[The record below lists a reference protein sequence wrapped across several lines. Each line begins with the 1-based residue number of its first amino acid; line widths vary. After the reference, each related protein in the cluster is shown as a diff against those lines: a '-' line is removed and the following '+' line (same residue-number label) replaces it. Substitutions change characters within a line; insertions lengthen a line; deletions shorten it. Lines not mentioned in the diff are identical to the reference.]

1 MRPPRLLSFVL
12 LVGAVVLLAG
22 APRARAIAVPTA
34 PPASAPSVVL
44 VTLDTTRA
52 DRMGF
57 LGSGRGLTP
66 RLDALAREAVVFER
80 AYAQAPITTVS
91 HATLLSGTYPQLH
104 GVNDFGVPLP
114 PSVPWLPELLQARG
128 YRTAAFVGSL
138 ILDPRGGL
146 APGFDRGFD
155 SYEAG
160 FRVRRGK
167 EDRYQTM
174 ERRAGDVMGRALKW
188 LDERKGEPF
197 MVWVHLYDAHDPY
210 EAPAPFGPR
219 HAKAPYDGEVAYVDA
234 QVGRLVE
241 ALRARSLYDDTVVV
255 VAADHGESLGEHGE
269 TTHGVFLYDSTIR
282 VPLLLK
288 LAHGRLAG
296 RRATVRA
303 GLVDVAPTVL
313 DAVGAP
319 APAPMQGESLLPFV
333 EAPRPPDR
341 PAYAETDYP
350 RRAFG
355 WSPLASWRADR
366 FLFVRAPRPELYD
379 VTADPS
385 AARNVADERAAV
397 AGRIAEEM
405 QAFRGRTSAGG
416 TTAAGRPIDPALAEK
431 LAALGYVGAASVSP
445 AAAGGIDPKDKIG
458 VANVLHDAIL
468 AVEGGQLDRAVLLL
482 DKVVA
487 TDPQIH
493 VAQFQLGVA
502 RARQRRYPE
511 AIIHLKKAIELQPD
525 ALMAHYEMGVAL
537 FETGDLKT
545 AAGHFEIVASRMP
558 KWADAR
564 YSYGSVLA
572 RISRVPEAVAELRA
586 ALDLAP
592 GHYRA
597 NLLLGR
603 ILTLQGQPQ
612 AGVPHLEKAVEAQP
626 GSREAR
632 LFLAD
637 AYRALGRDAD
647 ADRERARAG
656 PPPRPSEN

>member
-1 MRPPRLLSFVL
+1 MRVPRLLSCVL
-12 LVGAVVLLAG
+12 LVAASAVLMPATI
-22 APRARAIAVPTA
+22 AR
-34 PPASAPSVVL
+34 PAASPAAAPSVVL

-57 LGSGRGLTP
+57 LGSTRGLTP

-91 HATLLSGTYPQLH
+91 HATILSGTFPQRH
-104 GVNDFGVPLP
+104 NVNDFGVPLP
-114 PSVPWLPELLQARG
+114 ASIPYLPELLRARG

-146 APGFDRGFD
+146 APGFDRGFE
-155 SYEAG
+155 SYDAG
-160 FRVRRGK
+160 FRARRGR

-174 ERRAGDVMGRALKW
+174 ERRAEDVVGRALGW
-188 LDERKGEPF
+188 LEGRKAEPF
-197 MVWVHLYDAHDPY
+197 LLWVHLYDAHDPY
-210 EAPAPFGPR
+210 AAPPPFGR
-219 HAKAPYDGEVAYVDA
+219 RYGAAPYDGEVAYVDA
-234 QVGRLVE
+234 QVGRLLD
-241 ALRARSLYDDTVVV
+241 ALRARALYDETVIV
-255 VAADHGESLGEHGE
+255 VAADHGEALGDHGE
-269 TTHGVFLYDSTIR
+269 KTHGVFLYDATIR
-282 VPLLLK
+282 VPLLVK
-288 LAHGRLAG
+288 LPRGRLAG

-303 GLVDVAPTVL
+303 GLVDVAPTIM

-319 APAPMQGESLLPFV
+319 VPAEMQGESLLPWV
-333 EAPRPPDR
+333 EAPSPPER
-341 PAYAETDYP
+341 AAYAETDYP

-379 VTADPS
+379 VAADPA
-385 AARNVADERAAV
+385 AARNLADPRASV
-397 AGRIAEEM
+397 AGRIAEQM
-405 QAFRGRTSAGG
+405 QAFRARTSSGG
-416 TTAAGRPIDPALAEK
+416 SAAAGRPIDPALAEK
-431 LAALGYVGAASVSP
+431 LAALGYVGASSVSP
-445 AAAGGIDPKDKIG
+445 AAAAGLDPKDKIA
-458 VANVLHDAIL
+458 VANALHDAIL
-468 AVEGGQLDRAVLLL
+468 AVESGELDRAVPLL

-502 RARQRRYPE
+502 RARQRLYPE
-511 AIIHLKKAIELQPD
+511 AITHLRRAIELQPD
-525 ALMAHYEMGVAL
+525 AMMAHYELGVAL
-537 FETGDLKT
+537 FETGDWKT

-558 KWADAR
+558 KWTDAR

-586 ALDLAP
+586 ALELTP

-603 ILTLQGQPQ
+603 ILTLQGQAQ
-612 AGVPHLEKAVEAQP
+612 EGLPHLQKAVEAQP
-626 GSREAR
+626 ASREAR

-637 AYRALGRDAD
+637 AYQALGRGAD
-647 ADRERARAG
+647 AERERARAG
-656 PPPRPSEN
+656 PPARPPEN